1 MKQNTTTNFASL
13 RILILILTSS
23 SLLAS
28 LSVGWQVSS
37 AATTP
42 TTAAG
47 SSEGEESQR
56 QPAEIISTIRNLLN
70 QTIAEY
76 NKQNYTG
83 AAELADVAYI
93 DNFEFVEAPL
103 EEKNEQLMEETEI
116 TLRED
121 LSRLIEER
129 AQPQQVQELIN
140 QINEQLDQAE
150 QLLLS
155 T

>member
-1 MKQNTTTNFASL
+1 MQTHD
-13 RILILILTSS
+13 I
-23 SLLAS
+23 
-28 LSVGWQVSS
+28 
-37 AATTP
+37 
-42 TTAAG
+42 
-47 SSEGEESQR
+47 
-56 QPAEIISTIRNLLN
+56 LN
-70 QTIAEY
+70 QTIDEY
-76 NKQNYTG
+76 KKQNYTG